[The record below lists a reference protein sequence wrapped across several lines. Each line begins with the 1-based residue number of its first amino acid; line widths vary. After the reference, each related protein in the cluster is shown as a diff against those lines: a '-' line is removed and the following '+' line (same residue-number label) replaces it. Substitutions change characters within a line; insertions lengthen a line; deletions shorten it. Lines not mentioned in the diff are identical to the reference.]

1 MSFIIRTFYL
11 WTEST
16 DETGGGRQVVQI
28 IVFDSL
34 LHLSLYVVYSFYMQA
49 IY

>member
-49 IY
+49 TY